1 MVPVLHK
8 WAITEFLISFALVTK
23 RITYY
28 KLTEFCLK
36 NVTLM
41 SSGVLDEY
49 FKEEQEEKKREKKQ
63 KDSNPDSTFIF

>member
-23 RITYY
+23 KITYY

-36 NVTLM
+36 NVTLV
-41 SSGVLDEY
+41 SCGVLDEY
-49 FKEEQEEKKREKKQ
+49 FKEDQEGKKREKKQ
-63 KDSNPDSTFIF
+63 KDSNPDTTFIF